1 MLCSPLQ
8 ALPSPH
14 LFHPVMKQS
23 LTHAQSHVFALLK
36 VAATT
41 GPSLLRVMKWLLVLV
56 SLTSATVLRRLLVI
70 WFKAWR
76 SPLRALP
83 GPKSKSLFL
92 GNFDLRFD
100 PENALPHEWWISQ
113 YGTTFSYAGL
123 LNVSSRA
130 DAKDFALIFGS
141 RNLVS

>member
-1 MLCSPLQ
+1 MNR
-8 ALPSPH
+8 
-14 LFHPVMKQS
+14 S
-23 LTHAQSHVFALLK
+23 LTYVQSHVRTLLK
-36 VAATT
+36 MAAATS
-41 GPSLLRVMKWLLVLV
+41 PSLMRVLKWLLVFV
-56 SLTSATVLRRLLVI
+56 SLTTAVVVRRLLVI

-100 PENALPHEWWISQ
+100 PENALPHEQWISK
-113 YGTTFSYAGL
+113 YGTTVSYAGF
-123 LNVSSRA
+123 LNVSFRVG
-130 DAKDFALIFGS
+130 AKGAALTFGS